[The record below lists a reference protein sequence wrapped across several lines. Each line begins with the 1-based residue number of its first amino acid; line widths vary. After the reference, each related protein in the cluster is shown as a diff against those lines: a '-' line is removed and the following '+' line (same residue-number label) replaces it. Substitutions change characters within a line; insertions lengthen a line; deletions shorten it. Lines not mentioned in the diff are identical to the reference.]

1 MKYLRCVNNF
11 DLRKIGQFHNLRQKL
26 QEISVVSELYRKHG
40 VPERWR

>member
-1 MKYLRCVNNF
+1 MEDLRCVDNF
-11 DLRKIGQFHNLRQKL
+11 DLREIRQFHYLRQKL